1 MNPRPSGRGLALSV
15 VAAALAL
22 AAALLPATTSAALG
36 DYIGSFNLVSDN
48 SHPNGITQSGSY
60 LRVLDGYDK
69 KIYTYDADG
78 DHVSASDF
86 NLHLYNGAAAG
97 ITRAGNYLY
106 VAGKTNSRVYKYTT
120 GGSSTGFFTVAT
132 ANADPAGI
140 TWDSSYLRVL
150 DSVDDKVYTYTTGGT
165 HSSAQDFTLATA
177 NSNPVGITWDGVF
190 LRVVDN
196 GNDKVYTY
204 DKDGTYYS
212 DQDFDLANDYP
223 SGIAW
228 DGSYLRVADYNDD
241 AVDTY
246 EGLPV
251 GPFTNEGVPDTI
263 QLGDLAAASIT
274 TIDGWKCAG
283 SSSGV
288 DVAVNNVNATIH
300 GFCARESG
308 AAGMEVEVHL
318 ASTSEYADL
327 HALAEATGEWY
338 FSRSGD
344 LVGIDYRIYDDS
356 ATTDGDI
363 AFTESAGGLVDSNRL
378 GFATKAKAVIDTDCQ
393 ETSGGGFACS
403 LTFFQWLSDGDTG
416 VLVFALTDENT
427 IGAAD
432 TPSSP
437 ESVTASRSED
447 YGTTT
452 LAWTLYDA
460 VTRYEIERLT
470 AVQVSVVDASRIE
483 YGDPVTFT
491 ITGTQAGV
499 SSYVDST
506 VQAHRT
512 YQYRL
517 RARGAGGDAWSDW
530 SAFIYSGARP
540 KVDIP
545 KPGNFVLTRDSDS
558 IVASWSAPTGDFDNY
573 TLQRQ
578 DLLVVEGSTFFANI
592 VTLAPDGEDWI
603 PGADTT
609 YTDSSILPAQTY
621 EYRVAAVKDDQV
633 GAYTDWFRV
642 GPILTTLGAAP
653 LNFHRDES
661 RDTTRDDRG
670 EFWMDWDDVPGADD
684 YEVQVL
690 VYEVSTGRQ
699 SMKVR
704 YVSDSTYFE
713 TAYGRVEIRVRGR
726 KLDADL
732 CAGAADDRCLT
743 EWTSWNVVRFTPT
756 VTTEAPPMV
765 DASAD
770 ASLMGLRAETA
781 AVISSVFDPAGTTV
795 DTSLVL
801 QLGVITLALVAGGVS
816 IALGWRRGMAPLGV
830 GMGVAITILILFVG
844 YRLFGTP
851 VAWPVAAQAAV
862 AVAGIFAVVRQTGG
876 VQINERGATPPRPFN
891 CTGVVVEDRP
901 G

>member
-1 MNPRPSGRGLALSV
+1 MNPRPSLRGLALSV
-15 VAAALAL
+15 VAGALAL
-22 AAALLPATTSAALG
+22 AAALLPATTSAAPG
-36 DYIGSFNLVSDN
+36 DNTGSFNLASDSN
-48 SHPNGITQSGSY
+48 DTNADNGWPEGITWDGTY
-60 LRVLDGYDK
+60 FRVPDLTDDK
-69 KIYTYDADG
+69 VYTYDTDG

-86 NLHLYNGAAAG
+86 NLQNENRNPSG
-97 ITRAGNYLY
+97 ITWNGSLLY
-106 VAGKTNSRVYKYTT
+106 VLEEANKRVYKYST
-120 GGSSTGFFTVAT
+120 GGSSSGYFNLAT
-132 ANADPAGI
+132 ANADPEGI
-140 TWDSSYLRVL
+140 AWDGAYLRVV
-150 DSVDDKVYTYTTGGT
+150 DDVDDKVYTYTTGGT
-165 HSSAQDFTLATA
+165 HVSAQDFDLATA
-177 NSNPVGITWDGVF
+177 NNAPEGITWDGLF
-190 LRVVDN
+190 LRVAD
-196 GNDKVYTY
+196 GSTVYTY
-204 DKDGTYYS
+204 DTAGTHRS
-212 DQDFDLANDYP
+212 DQDFDITISSPRGAT
-223 SGIAW
+223 W
-228 DGSYLRVADYNDD
+228 DGSSLSV
-241 AVDTY
+241 VDFSTVYTY

-318 ASTSEYADL
+318 ASTAEYADL

-338 FSRSGD
+338 FSKSGAMAA
-344 LVGIDYRIYDDS
+344 IDYRVYDDA
-356 ATTDGDI
+356 ATADGDL
-363 AFTESAGGLVDSNRL
+363 AFTESVGGLVDSNRL
-378 GFATKAKAVIDTDCQ
+378 GFATKAKAVIDADCQ
-393 ETSGGGFACS
+393 EASGEGFACD
-403 LTFFQWLSDGDTG
+403 LGMLQQLSDGDTG

-427 IGAAD
+427 IDAAD
-432 TPSSP
+432 TPSAP
-437 ESVTASRSED
+437 ASVTASRSED

-452 LAWTLYDA
+452 LAWTLYGA

-517 RARGAGGDAWSDW
+517 RARGAGGDTWSDW

-653 LNFHRDES
+653 RNFHRDES

-765 DASAD
+765 DATAD

-862 AVAGIFAVVRQTGG
+862 AVAGIFAVVRQTG
-876 VQINERGATPPRPFN
+876 VFR
-891 CTGVVVEDRP
+891 
-901 G
+901 

>member
-1 MNPRPSGRGLALSV
+1 MKPRPSLRGLALSV
-15 VAAALAL
+15 TALAL

-48 SHPNGITQSGSY
+48 SAPWGISWDGTY
-60 LRVLDGYDK
+60 FRVADWYDDK
-69 KIYTYDADG
+69 VYTYDTDG

-86 NLHLYNGAAAG
+86 NLHMYGGEPKGATWNGAA
-97 ITRAGNYLY
+97 LY
-106 VAGKTNSRVYKYTT
+106 VLGGQNNRVYRYYYS
-120 GGSSTGFFTVAT
+120 GSGSGYFDLAT
-132 ANADPAGI
+132 ANYDPEGI
-140 TWDSSYLRVL
+140 AWDGAYMRV
-150 DSVDDKVYTYTTGGT
+150 VDDVDNKVYTYTTSGT
-165 HSSAQDFTLATA
+165 HVSAQDFTLATA
-177 NSNPVGITWDGVF
+177 NSNSVGITWDGLF
-190 LRVVDN
+190 LRVVD
-196 GNDKVYTY
+196 GGTVYTY
-204 DKDGTYYS
+204 DTAGTHRS
-212 DQDFDLANDYP
+212 DQDFNVTTYAR
-223 SGIAW
+223 GITW
-228 DGSYLRVADYNDD
+228 DGAYLHVAESGG
-241 AVDTY
+241 VDTY

-338 FSRSGD
+338 FSKSGAMAA
-344 LVGIDYRIYDDS
+344 IDYRIYDDA
-356 ATTDGDI
+356 ATADGDL
-363 AFTESAGGLVDSNRL
+363 AFTESVGGLVDSNRL
-378 GFATKAKAVIDTDCQ
+378 GFATKAKAVIDADCQ
-393 ETSGGGFACS
+393 EASGEGFACD
-403 LTFFQWLSDGDTG
+403 LGMLQQLSDGDTG

-427 IGAAD
+427 IDAAD
-432 TPSSP
+432 TPSAP
-437 ESVTASRSED
+437 ASVTATRSED

-801 QLGVITLALVAGGVS
+801 QLCVITLALVAGGVS

-862 AVAGIFAVVRQTGG
+862 AVAGIFAVVRQTG
-876 VQINERGATPPRPFN
+876 VFR
-891 CTGVVVEDRP
+891 
-901 G
+901 